1 MKRTVSL
8 GSALCS
14 ALAITAALGL
24 APAVAADNTWST
36 FNGDLKA
43 QKYSPADQITPE
55 NIGKLK
61 KAWEVHT
68 GDVSDGS
75 GDIPMSVW
83 SATPLFVN
91 DTVYVG
97 TPFYNIVAIEPDT
110 GKVKW
115 TYKSNAVLKALTQP
129 DMKNRGVA
137 YWEAENPV
145 EGQLCQK
152 RIYIGTMDAKLHAVD
167 ADTGKPCADFGNNG
181 VLDINSWNTENA
193 KWPLSILQPPTV
205 YKDKLYIGWA
215 GKDWVE
221 SMAPPGTVFAVDA
234 RTGKLEWTFESIPAE
249 MRPKSGTAN
258 VWGSMSIDPDRNIL
272 YLPVSS
278 PSPNFYGGN
287 RLGDP
292 MPLTTSV
299 TAVDTDTGNVIWS
312 RQLVHHDIWDY
323 DTNSPPTLVDIEKD
337 GQVIPGLV
345 QTSKQGFLY
354 VLNRYTGEPIYPIE
368 ERSVPASDVEGE
380 VASKTQPFVDRPEP
394 TVRAKWPGVFW
405 LADALSFG
413 YCSRKLKELRYDG
426 QFTPPSLKGT
436 LAYPALI
443 GGVEWGGGAVDPESQ
458 TFVVN
463 SSHVVQIN
471 QLIPRKEYN
480 VDTDDGAHQNGGFAP
495 MKDSPYGF
503 RMTTFLNPLG
513 MPCWNPPYGEISAY
527 NLKTGDLLWR
537 KPMGAVQQWGFYMP
551 DAWGSV
557 TIGAP
562 AITKGGLVF
571 IGASMDSKVRAFD
584 QKTGDLLW
592 KAQVD
597 APAVAMP
604 AIYTYK
610 GKQYVVF
617 VAGGNSILTPR
628 VSDQVVA
635 FTLPDAN

>member
-1 MKRTVSL
+1 MIMKRIASFY
-8 GSALCS
+8 S
-14 ALAITAALGL
+14 ALAVTAALGF
-24 APAVAADNTWST
+24 APALAQDGTWYT

-43 QKYSPADQITPE
+43 QKYSPADQITAE
-55 NIGKLK
+55 NVGKLE

-75 GDIPMSVW
+75 GDVPMSVW

-110 GKVKW
+110 GKVRWRYESK
-115 TYKSNAVLKALTQP
+115 ALLKALTQP

-145 EGQLCQK
+145 EGQACQK

-167 ADTGKPCADFGNNG
+167 ADTGQPCADFGQNG
-181 VLDINSWNTENA
+181 ILDINSWNTENA
-193 KWPLSILQPPTV
+193 AWPLSILQPPTV
-205 YKDKLYIGWA
+205 YKDKLFIGWA
-215 GKDWVE
+215 GKDWVD
-221 SMAPPGTVFAVDA
+221 SIAPPGTVFAVDA
-234 RTGKLEWTFESIPAE
+234 KTGKLEWTFESIPAE
-249 MRPKSGTAN
+249 MRAKTGTAN
-258 VWGSMSIDPDRNIL
+258 VWASMSVDSDRNIL
-272 YLPVSS
+272 YLPISS

-287 RLGDP
+287 RLDP
-292 MPLTTSV
+292 IPLATSV
-299 TAVDTDTGNVIWS
+299 TALDTETGNVIWS

-323 DTNSPPTLVDIEKD
+323 DTNSAPTLIDIEKD
-337 GQVIPGLV
+337 GQKIPALV

-354 VLNRYTGEPIYPIE
+354 VLNRYTGQPIYPIE
-368 ERSVPASDVEGE
+368 ERPVPASDVEGE
-380 VASKTQPFVDRPEP
+380 VAAETQPFVDHPEP
-394 TVRAKWPGVFW
+394 MVHAELPGVFW
-405 LADALSFG
+405 LADAVSLG
-413 YCSRKLKELRYDG
+413 YCSRKLKELRNEG
-426 QFTPPSLKGT
+426 RFTPPSLNGSI
-436 LAYPALI
+436 AYPSTISGA
-443 GGVEWGGGAVDPESQ
+443 EWGGGAVDPESQ

-463 SSHVVQIN
+463 HTQVVQIYR
-471 QLIPRKEYN
+471 LLDRDEYN
-480 VDTDDGAHQNGGFAP
+480 LETNNDTRETGGFAP

-503 RMTTFLNPLG
+503 DLSVFLNPLG
-513 MPCWNPPYGEISAY
+513 MPCWKPPYGELSAY
-527 NLKTGDLLWR
+527 DLKTGDLLWR
-537 KPMGAVQQWGFYMP
+537 RPMGAVQQWGFFMP
-551 DAWGSV
+551 DSWGSV
-557 TIGAP
+557 TIGGP
-562 AITKGGLVF
+562 VITKGGVIF

-604 AIYTYK
+604 AVYTYK

-628 VSDQVVA
+628 VSDQVIA